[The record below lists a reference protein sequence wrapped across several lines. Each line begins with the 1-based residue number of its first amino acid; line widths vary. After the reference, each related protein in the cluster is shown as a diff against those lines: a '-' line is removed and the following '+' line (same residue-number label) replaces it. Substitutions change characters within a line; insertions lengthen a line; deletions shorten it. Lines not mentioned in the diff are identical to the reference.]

1 MIKSHKH
8 TYGTSGSWSKLEIN
22 KTVIETKL
30 FVLSEMLIAIDSW
43 SETNAVQT
51 CWKSNE
57 PTTIPSQLGTRTSAV
72 PLAPANNKTTRSAM
86 LPIVHYYR
94 KTEPPHSL
102 LSTIVEELGFADL
115 ALDAAKIE
123 TVETERCFNVLPS
136 RPTLTSVQTERLEW
150 LLAETFEQHLFRLE
164 QSFLDNDQNT
174 GRLFMVLEFG
184 PRMAFTSTFS
194 SNAVSI
200 CGACDIPIQRL
211 EASRR
216 YRFTLTEA
224 LSEEALRQLKQLLHD
239 RMTEEEYPSKLD
251 SFDSGVQ
258 TAPTRTI
265 PIMDKGRAA
274 LEDINLEMGLGFDEF
289 DLDYYTKI
297 FKVRVRV
304 K

>member
-1 MIKSHKH
+1 
-8 TYGTSGSWSKLEIN
+8 
-22 KTVIETKL
+22 
-30 FVLSEMLIAIDSW
+30 
-43 SETNAVQT
+43 
-51 CWKSNE
+51 
-57 PTTIPSQLGTRTSAV
+57 
-72 PLAPANNKTTRSAM
+72 M

-102 LSTIVEELGFADL
+102 LSTIWEELGFADL

-150 LLAETFEQHLFRLE
+150 LLAETFERHLFRLE
-164 QSFLDNDQNT
+164 QSFLDNDQNASPSSGGT
-174 GRLFMVLEFG
+174 ARGRLFLVLEFG

-224 LSEEALRQLKQLLHD
+224 LSEKAMRQLKQLLHD

-297 FKVRVRV
+297 FKVRARV
-304 K
+304 KLRGHSCSPCRYRYRCHLRIVSRKSWVEIRPMWNASIWASPTRSTRVIGFSAARW

>member
-1 MIKSHKH
+1 
-8 TYGTSGSWSKLEIN
+8 
-22 KTVIETKL
+22 
-30 FVLSEMLIAIDSW
+30 VLQA
-43 SETNAVQT
+43 
-51 CWKSNE
+51 
-57 PTTIPSQLGTRTSAV
+57 PTIPSHPWTTTISAV
-72 PLAPANNKTTRSAM
+72 LPAPANNTKTRPAM

-102 LSTIVEELGFADL
+102 LFTIWEELGFADL

-136 RPTLTSVQTERLEW
+136 SPTLTNVQTERLEW
-150 LLAETFEQHLFRLE
+150 LLAETFERHLFRLE
-164 QSFLDNDQNT
+164 QSFLYNDQNASPSSGGT

-224 LSEEALRQLKQLLHD
+224 LSEKAMRQLKQLLHD

-274 LEDINLEMGLGFDEF
+274 LEDINLEMGLGFDDF
-289 DLDYYTKI
+289 DLDYYTMI
-297 FKVRVRV
+297 FKVRARV